1 MSPESVARTS
11 RCATTACT
19 LLLLALAACRERPKS
34 PTTPPDVGT
43 PPPSAPALSR
53 FAVPLDYDATAVLRL
68 VDQTVPRVFGS
79 MDSVRAVNGD
89 SRKHYAFEAS
99 RGPFTAF
106 AVDSEVH
113 LRATLAYQARGY
125 YKPPIGP
132 TLSAGCGNEH
142 ERPRLVVE
150 LATPLSLSADW
161 HLRSRVRL
169 VAVRAA
175 SSQAR
180 DRCDVSILH
189 LDVTDRVVD
198 AARGALRERLPA
210 IDRRVASVDL
220 GEHVAEWWSLL
231 ERPIRLA
238 DSVWLA
244 LHPERLRMGT
254 MRGTSLVLTVPVSL
268 DARPRIVTGSEPAP
282 STTPPPPLA
291 ADSVGDGFRIQLEG
305 LVDYGTASRAVGD
318 ALEGRRLTRAG
329 RTVTVQDASVQP
341 GAHGR
346 LVLSLAFAGDA
357 SGRLRLV
364 GTPRYDAR
372 SGAILV
378 PDLDFDL
385 ESDSRVVNGY
395 AWLRSD
401 ELRASI
407 REGARFPVAPAL
419 ARGRELLTSG
429 LNRTLG
435 DAVTLSATVDSVGV
449 TGLYVT
455 RDGVLVRAD
464 ATGHAR
470 VAVHQR

>member
-1 MSPESVARTS
+1 MTPESVARTS
-11 RCATTACT
+11 KFATTTCA
-19 LLLLALAACRERPKS
+19 LLLVALAACRERPQT
-34 PTTPPDVGT
+34 PIAPPDVGA
-43 PPPSAPALSR
+43 PLPSAPALSR
-53 FAVPLDYDATAVLRL
+53 FAVPLDYDATAVLGL

-79 MDSVRAVNGD
+79 MDDLRTVNGD

-106 AVDSEVH
+106 AVDSEIH
-113 LRATLAYQARGY
+113 LRATLAYQARGW

-132 TLSAGCGNEH
+132 TLSAGCGDEH

-150 LATPLSLSADW
+150 LATPLSLSPDW
-161 HLRSRVRL
+161 HLQSHARL
-169 VAVRAA
+169 VTVRAA
-175 SSQAR
+175 STRER

-189 LDVTDRVVD
+189 IDVTDRVVD
-198 AARGALRERLPA
+198 AAREALRGRLPM

-231 ERPIRLA
+231 ERPIRLT

-254 MRGTSLVLTVPVSL
+254 VRGTSLLLTVPVSL
-268 DARPRIVTGSEPAP
+268 DARPRIVTGSEPSP
-282 STTPPPPLA
+282 PRTSPPPLA
-291 ADSVGDGFRIQLEG
+291 ADSVGDGFRIALDG
-305 LVDYGTASRAVGD
+305 LVDYGTASRALRE
-318 ALEGRRLTRAG
+318 ALGGRQLTRAG
-329 RTVTVQDASVQP
+329 RTVTVQDASVEP
-341 GAHGR
+341 SSRGR
-346 LVLSLAFAGDA
+346 LAVSLSFAGDA
-357 SGRLRLV
+357 NGRLRLV
-364 GTPRYDAR
+364 GTPRYDAPA
-372 SGAILV
+372 GEVLV

-385 ESDSRVVNGY
+385 DTDSRVVNGY

-401 ELRASI
+401 DLRETI
-407 REGARFPVAPAL
+407 REHARFPVATAL

-429 LNRTLG
+429 LNRALG

-455 RDGVLVRAD
+455 RDGLLLRAD

-470 VAVHQR
+470 VAVRQR